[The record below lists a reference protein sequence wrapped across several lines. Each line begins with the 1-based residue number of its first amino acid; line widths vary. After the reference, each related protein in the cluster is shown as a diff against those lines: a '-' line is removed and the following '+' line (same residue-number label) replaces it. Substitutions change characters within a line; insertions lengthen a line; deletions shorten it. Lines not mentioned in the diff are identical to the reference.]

1 MALRP
6 RVLAPGLRAQQ
17 GVPRRPNIRNL
28 RRVRNV
34 PERLTPTML
43 LYTRVDVGVADV
55 VNPIPDD
62 PRVLITANDL
72 ILPAL
77 QGRPLRFLISNV
89 RPRMKTVATVGRG
102 PAPFVYSGYFD
113 IDARDT
119 TRAALEALNAPTF
132 ANLMREVIVENVAV
146 AVVLHQHDAQQP
158 DDGGNDA

>member
-1 MALRP
+1 
-6 RVLAPGLRAQQ
+6 
-17 GVPRRPNIRNL
+17 
-28 RRVRNV
+28 
-34 PERLTPTML
+34 
-43 LYTRVDVGVADV
+43 
-55 VNPIPDD
+55 
-62 PRVLITANDL
+62 
-72 ILPAL
+72 
-77 QGRPLRFLISNV
+77 
-89 RPRMKTVATVGRG
+89 MKTVATVGRG